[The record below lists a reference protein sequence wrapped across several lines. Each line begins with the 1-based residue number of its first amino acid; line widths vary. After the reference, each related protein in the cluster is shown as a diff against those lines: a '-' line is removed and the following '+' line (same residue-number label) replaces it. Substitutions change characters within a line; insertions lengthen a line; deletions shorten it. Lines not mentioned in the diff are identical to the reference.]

1 MDGKRKD
8 AEWYRSKLT
17 EARPGGVY
25 AEVGLVLSF
34 PINRAKGKYMFV
46 VSRR

>member
-8 AEWYRSKLT
+8 AEWYRNKLT

-34 PINRAKGKYMFV
+34 PINRAKGKCMFV